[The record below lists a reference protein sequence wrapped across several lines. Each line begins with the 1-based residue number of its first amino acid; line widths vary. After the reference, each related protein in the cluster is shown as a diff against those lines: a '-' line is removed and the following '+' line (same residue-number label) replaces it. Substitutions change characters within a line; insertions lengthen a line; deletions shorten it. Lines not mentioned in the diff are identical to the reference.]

1 MGFLFFI
8 FFFSGTTTNGASRR
22 LNARVSANG
31 VDRGEI
37 FTRVKASTRGRELS
51 RHGTKLIF
59 PAAEEGGEGC
69 AHAREAPLPVHEE
82 FLADFSIPVDERRV
96 EWLKL
101 TEWNWWISKKN
112 LIVFFFYLLGWKV
125 FEETEVVCRRMLKK
139 ILKCFRED
147 VIVEEF
153 IQASGEI
160 LIYFFMKV
168 TILSFY
174 AS

>member
-1 MGFLFFI
+1 M
-8 FFFSGTTTNGASRR
+8 
-22 LNARVSANG
+22 
-31 VDRGEI
+31 
-37 FTRVKASTRGRELS
+37 
-51 RHGTKLIF
+51 
-59 PAAEEGGEGC
+59 
-69 AHAREAPLPVHEE
+69 
-82 FLADFSIPVDERRV
+82 
-96 EWLKL
+96 
-101 TEWNWWISKKN
+101 
-112 LIVFFFYLLGWKV
+112 
-125 FEETEVVCRRMLKK
+125 FEETEFVCRRMLKK